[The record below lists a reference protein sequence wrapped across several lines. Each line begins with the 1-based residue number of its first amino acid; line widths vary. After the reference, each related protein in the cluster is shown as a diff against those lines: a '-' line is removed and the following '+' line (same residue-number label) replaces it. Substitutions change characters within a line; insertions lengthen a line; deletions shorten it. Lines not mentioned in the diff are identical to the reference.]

1 MLFERELKLRP
12 YWRVPLLVF
21 LLGACG
27 GDGEDGDGG
36 VRVGCWVVGCVLVGC
51 VCWWDVPA
59 LTLMTNAL
67 RIMWEKEALVM
78 SG

>member
-1 MLFERELKLRP
+1 M
-12 YWRVPLLVF
+12 
-21 LLGACG
+21 
-27 GDGEDGDGG
+27 
-36 VRVGCWVVGCVLVGC
+36 RVGCWVVGCVLVGC

-78 SG
+78 SE